1 MKKDLIPMKHLLISR
16 DRQVYWYIG
25 DSTNPQYNVIACGTA
40 VDRDLD
46 NTWDENLIAI
56 RHDSMLGYEEPRKLD
71 IIYIYEIT
79 NFNLWLEIFH
89 KEPYI
94 KFNVHINVPFAF
106 YPFVKQI
113 YERIDNELEELDS

>member
-25 DSTNPQYNVIACGTA
+25 NSMNPQYNVIGCGTA
-40 VDRDLD
+40 VDRILD
-46 NTWDENLIAI
+46 DTWDENLIAF
-56 RHDSMLGYEEPRKLD
+56 RDGRLCYEEPRELD

-79 NFNLWLEIFH
+79 DFNLWLETFH
-89 KEPYI
+89 KEPYT

-113 YERIDNELEELDS
+113 YERIDNELEEFDL